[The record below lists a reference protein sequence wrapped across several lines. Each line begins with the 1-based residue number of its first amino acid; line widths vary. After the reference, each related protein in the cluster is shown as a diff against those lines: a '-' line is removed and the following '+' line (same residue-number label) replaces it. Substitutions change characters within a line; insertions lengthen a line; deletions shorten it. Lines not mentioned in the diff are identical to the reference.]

1 MSYRDTMIEN
11 QENLEWCKPLSF
23 LGGRVIVALN
33 EGQITC
39 ISVDGK
45 TLPSY
50 PENVHADS
58 IRTAAKLVNPEY
70 DEYSGWPDT
79 HILLEADYEE
89 LPCCKCPWFDVCDA
103 MDD

>member
-1 MSYRDTMIEN
+1 MSYRDMMIEN
-11 QENLEWCKPLSF
+11 QENLGWCKPLSF
-23 LGGRVIVALN
+23 LEGRVVVALN
-33 EGQITC
+33 EGKIDC

-50 PENVHADS
+50 PKDALANS
-58 IRTAAKLVNPEY
+58 IRAAAKLANPEY
-70 DEYSGWPDT
+70 DEYSGWSDT
-79 HILLEADYEE
+79 HILIDADHEE